1 MTQKESKLPI
11 SYKTIWE
18 TLRGIDTSKLV
29 TKKGSMDYINWADA
43 WVCIMGHYPDAKYSF
58 PAPVFYSCYDK
69 DLGEAVTCEVH
80 CVVDINGLTR
90 EMHLAVMQTAL
101 PMKSIPNPTSRE
113 ISDAKARC
121 LVKTLAMFGF
131 GLYLWEKGNKTTSY
145 KTKKK
150 KIEAFKGKP
159 F

>member
-1 MTQKESKLPI
+1 MTQSKDNKVT
-11 SYKTIWE
+11 YKDVWTK
-18 TLRGIDTSKLV
+18 LRGIDTSKII

-43 WVCIMGHYPDAKYSF
+43 WVCIMGHYPDAAYKF
-58 PAPVFYSCYDK
+58 PEPVFYKGYDK
-69 DLGEAVTCEVH
+69 DLGEVETCEVH
-80 CVVDINGLTR
+80 CVVNIHGLTR

-131 GLYLWEKGNKTTSY
+131 GLYLWEKGNKTTNFKS
-145 KTKKK
+145 KKQK
-150 KIEAFKGKP
+150 VKAFEGKP